1 MLIFRQKVKSRRYII
16 YLWWSILDLLII
28 GNVILLIRDFNFEA
42 TLIVNSGIIAYQVW
56 DVINI
61 RTRIP
66 IEIIFDDEENEL
78 RLSFRKGYV
87 VKDNLAVKYKDL
99 TYCYRFKVY
108 KRRVPK
114 TLDFFDEGKLF
125 LALRE
130 NNDDG
135 WSKQQIKQIMEK
147 LSTIC
152 NEVSHKQSVP
162 IKQRV

>member
-1 MLIFRQKVKSRRYII
+1 MLIFRQAVKQIKYNL
-16 YLWWSILDLLII
+16 YLWISATGNFVFPNLLAFII
-28 GNVILLIRDFNFEA
+28 GLDFNGFVFLN
-42 TLIVNSGIIAYQVW
+42 LIFISIVIW
-56 DVINI
+56 DLTNV

-66 IEIIFDDEENEL
+66 IEIIFDDEEKEL
-78 RLSFRKGYV
+78 RLCFRKGYL

-99 TYCYRFKVY
+99 TYCYRFKLY

-125 LALRE
+125 LALPE
-130 NNDDG
+130 NNNDG
-135 WSKQQIKQIMEK
+135 WSNQQIKQIMEK

-152 NEVSHKQSVP
+152 NEVPHKQSVP